1 MSFLEKDISSRIMNQ
16 FPDFYREEGP
26 VFQQFV
32 KAYYEWLEESGNI
45 QDHSR
50 SLLDY
55 NDIDETSDQ
64 FVTHFIQKYMAQMPK
79 RLLGDKRLLIKNI
92 LDVYRS
98 KGSIEGLKL
107 LFVLLFNEK
116 IDVYIPSED
125 ILKASDSTWTVRK
138 YLEVSFTANLGD
150 YHGKMITGSISGATA
165 VVDQYERKIVG
176 NRPIYTLYISS
187 VNGTFQPYE
196 LVLTDDID
204 QTEATEIL
212 GSISEVTVLGAVPN
226 FSLGEEVEFTSQDG
240 SGFFGTV
247 SSIETKSGIIE
258 FEIENGGTGYSIDAS
273 PTITSGSN
281 TSGQDANFI
290 IGSISNTEIY
300 EYNNDKL
307 ASYANVGLDDS
318 TYSANGSDTSGLAFA
333 NSANVIGDALEY
345 INVEVGTIASVIFGV
360 AIATA
365 LMPPLCT
372 AGYGLA
378 KGNLIY
384 FLGALYLFTINT
396 IFIALATFLVM
407 KLLRFPM
414 HKYANAA
421 KRKRYSTI
429 ATVVGIAVMI
439 PAIFTF
445 INVFNENKINNQIE
459 SFIKNEVKSN
469 NALTLID
476 YDLPNLEEK
485 KLKLNFFN
493 EVSDATYND
502 LQNELA
508 NNMAYTSLKEFKL
521 EIKGSDTKS
530 FDLITTAY
538 KEKKEELQESKN
550 IIAGLQ
556 KQIIELQEKISS
568 LNNSIEQNAFSKNQ
582 KAIAFSRIVK
592 EAKIRYN
599 NIESIAFSREL
610 YSKDFIKIDT
620 IPVATINWN
629 DKLKDSVLINKEL
642 ELRAWLQKEMKLD
655 TLFIKR
661 E

>member
-1 MSFLEKDISSRIMNQ
+1 MEEYTNNTKDSSLSK
-16 FPDFYREEGP
+16 EE
-26 VFQQFV
+26 VIANNV
-32 KAYYEWLEESGNI
+32 KADAKGLFTNIKLFLIELFDFRHDTDHEATLEAI
-45 QDHSR
+45 KA
-50 SLLDY
+50 
-55 NDIDETSDQ
+55 DIP
-64 FVTHFIQKYMAQMPK
+64 FK
-79 RLLGDKRLLIKNI
+79 
-92 LDVYRS
+92 
-98 KGSIEGLKL
+98 
-107 LFVLLFNEK
+107 
-116 IDVYIPSED
+116 
-125 ILKASDSTWTVRK
+125 
-138 YLEVSFTANLGD
+138 
-150 YHGKMITGSISGATA
+150 GATA
-165 VVDQYERKIVG
+165 WILIFAVFVASIGLNADSTAVVIG
-176 NRPIYTLYISS
+176 AMLISPLM
-187 VNGTFQPYE
+187 GP
-196 LVLTDDID
+196 
-204 QTEATEIL
+204 IL
-212 GSISEVTVLGAVPN
+212 GIGMSFALNDFETFKKSLINLGIMIGLSLFASFLFFYFFPLSEDNSELLGRVSPDIRDVLIA
-226 FSLGEEVEFTSQDG
+226 
-240 SGFFGTV
+240 FFG
-247 SSIETKSGIIE
+247 
-258 FEIENGGTGYSIDAS
+258 
-273 PTITSGSN
+273 
-281 TSGQDANFI
+281 
-290 IGSISNTEIY
+290 
-300 EYNNDKL
+300 
-307 ASYANVGLDDS
+307 
-318 TYSANGSDTSGLAFA
+318 GLALMVA
-333 NSANVIGDALEY
+333 RTKK
-345 INVEVGTIASVIFGV
+345 GTIASVIFGV

-378 KGNLIY
+378 KGNFIY
-384 FLGALYLFTINT
+384 FLGALYLFIINT

-530 FDLITTAY
+530 FDLITTAF

-592 EAKIRYN
+592 DAKIRYN
-599 NIESIAFSREL
+599 EIESIAFSKVL
-610 YSKDFIKIDT
+610 SSKDFIKIDT

-629 DKLKDSVLINKEL
+629 STIKDSLLIYKEL